1 MFNEQPHCFRDF
13 IVINS
18 MTKVTWKGKVLFH
31 FTVHHEV
38 KSEKEL
44 KAETE
49 ADAQDS
55 AYWLAVY
62 GH

>member
-1 MFNEQPHCFRDF
+1 
-13 IVINS
+13 